1 MKVTTRRTQASDYKP
16 TQHRDFEALFGPVMS
31 KLQRYARR
39 LARDP
44 SDADDLV
51 QDVLLKIYRYPERW
65 PDEAGAAAWLMRVTY
80 NVFVDSYR
88 RRGQDR
94 ETISLDQFVMEAR
107 ESGEDSG
114 DLSSD
119 FSTVSDPIAENC
131 ELSDLISLSL
141 RSLPARYRRMVYWHD
156 IEGLSTHEIAERLNI
171 PLNTVRSTI
180 NRGHHMIRSTQQAVS
195 DLKGPRAM
203 ASA

>member
-1 MKVTTRRTQASDYKP
+1 MNVTTQRSQATSQP

-31 KLQRYARR
+31 KLQRYARK

-88 RRGQDR
+88 RRSHER
-94 ETISLDQFVMEAR
+94 ENISLDQFVMEAR
-107 ESGEDSG
+107 ESSEDA
-114 DLSSD
+114 DDMTSD
-119 FSTVSDPIAENC
+119 FSTVSDPIAENF

-180 NRGHHMIRSTQQAVS
+180 NRGHNMIRSTHQTVS
-195 DLKGPRAM
+195 DLRGPRAT
-203 ASA
+203 AAA